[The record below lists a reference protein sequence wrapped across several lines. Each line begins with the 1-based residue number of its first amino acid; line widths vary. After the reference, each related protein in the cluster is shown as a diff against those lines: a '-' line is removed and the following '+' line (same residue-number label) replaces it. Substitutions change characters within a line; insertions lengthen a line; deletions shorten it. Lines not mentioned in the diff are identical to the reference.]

1 MNKMIKRD
9 MFEVRG
15 ILTSDAHRAKSRKT
29 KLGDVKL
36 GNKNTIK
43 KDKAS
48 LIIIRSLCIRVRT
61 KELFISRFVA
71 GFRLTKQTKY
81 Y

>member
-1 MNKMIKRD
+1 MIKID

-43 KDKAS
+43 KDK
-48 LIIIRSLCIRVRT
+48 L
-61 KELFISRFVA
+61 
-71 GFRLTKQTKY
+71 G
-81 Y
+81 